1 MTDRKGTDSMRV
13 MGLDFGSK
21 TVGVSVSDP
30 LGVTAQGVEI
40 IRRTSEN
47 KLRQTLARIE
57 ALAREYEVET
67 FVLGFPKNMNNT
79 IGDRAEKSL
88 AFKETLERRTGIPV
102 VMWDER
108 LTTVEANRTLM
119 ESGVRR
125 ENRKE
130 YVDKLAAVY
139 ILQGYLDSEGMK
151 NGKNEICFCRRRR
164 GGRIFCTG
172 TDPHRRSGLYPG
184 DGFRGGRG
192 RLLDSQGSVWRRRGG
207 GCLRDGRG

>member
-1 MTDRKGTDSMRV
+1 MKRI

-30 LGVTAQGVEI
+30 LGITAQGVEI
-40 IRRTSEN
+40 IRRTQEN

-57 ALAREYEVET
+57 SLIQEYEVGKI
-67 FVLGFPKNMNNT
+67 VLGFPKNMNNT

-88 AFKETLERRTGIPV
+88 EFKGMLERRTGLPV
-102 VMWDER
+102 ELWDER

-125 ENRKE
+125 EDRKE

-139 ILQGYLDSEGMK
+139 ILQGYLDCEGMK
-151 NGKNEICFCRRRR
+151 NGEN
-164 GGRIFCTG
+164 
-172 TDPHRRSGLYPG
+172 
-184 DGFRGGRG
+184 
-192 RLLDSQGSVWRRRGG
+192 
-207 GCLRDGRG
+207 

>member
-108 LTTVEANRTLM
+108 LTTVAAHRIMLEGDL
-119 ESGVRR
+119 S
-125 ENRKE
+125 RKKRKGK
-130 YVDKLAAVY
+130 VDKIAAVL
-139 ILQGYLDSEGMK
+139 ILQGYLDRLAY
-151 NGKNEICFCRRRR
+151 RRK
-164 GGRIFCTG
+164 
-172 TDPHRRSGLYPG
+172 D
-184 DGFRGGRG
+184 
-192 RLLDSQGSVWRRRGG
+192 
-207 GCLRDGRG
+207 